1 MLKKTEV
8 KITTII
14 GKECVLEGDFQAGG
28 SVRLD
33 GTVEGNVKVEGH
45 LLVGATGKIHG
56 NIEALSA
63 VIGGE
68 VTGNV
73 TAPEKVELTSTA
85 RVIGDLRTNA
95 IVIDEKAIFQGK
107 CDMNQ
112 EEAKPKKRPA
122 KEKKAGK
129 KSAKDALREALKEAE
144 AEAQSAAVT
153 EEVVEVRT
161 AAVEAAEAV
170 AADNVAGEKAEA

>member
-33 GTVEGNVKVEGH
+33 GTIEGNVKVEGH

-56 NIEALSA
+56 NVEALSA

-73 TAPEKVELTSTA
+73 KASEKVELTSTA
-85 RVIGDLRTNA
+85 RVIGDICTNA

-112 EEAKPKKRPA
+112 EEAKPKKRPV
-122 KEKKAGK
+122 KEKRAGK
-129 KSAKDALREALKEAE
+129 KSAKDALREALMEAE
-144 AEAQSAAVT
+144 AEAKNVAEAEEATEAAAAV
-153 EEVVEVRT
+153 VVT
-161 AAVEAAEAV
+161 EAV
-170 AADNVAGEKAEA
+170 AADNVTGEKTEA